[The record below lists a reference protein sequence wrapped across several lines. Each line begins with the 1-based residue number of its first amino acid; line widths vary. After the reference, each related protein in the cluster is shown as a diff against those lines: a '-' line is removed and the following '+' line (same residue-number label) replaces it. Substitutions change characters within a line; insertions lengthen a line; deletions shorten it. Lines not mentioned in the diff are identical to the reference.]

1 MQTLWKV
8 EGHARRVESTRTQ
21 MKLRFLTSEFVFTG
35 MYYLS
40 RDVST
45 AAVLLTSSRFT
56 RTVNRVAQLHVVRC
70 FVDSIKQKKAI
81 ESFTGGRKEERQLSN
96 TRKLLMDTKLEVTY
110 FRLR

>member
-1 MQTLWKV
+1 MEKRFIFLKS
-8 EGHARRVESTRTQ
+8 STRTANVAFFY
-21 MKLRFLTSEFVFTG
+21 KHVNVSLFTG

-110 FRLR
+110 FWLR